1 MPEQGQ
7 TVLNNGTS
15 FKTENYELKEK
26 TKHYFLILG
35 LQVFCRPKYFNFE

>member
-15 FKTENYELKEK
+15 FKTENYELKKRIEI
-26 TKHYFLILG
+26 FLILG